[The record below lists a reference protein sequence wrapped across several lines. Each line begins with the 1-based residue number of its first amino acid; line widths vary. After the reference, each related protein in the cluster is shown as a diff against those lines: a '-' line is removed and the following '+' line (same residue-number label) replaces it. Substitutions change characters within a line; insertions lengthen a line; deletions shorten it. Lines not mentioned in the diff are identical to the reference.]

1 MKKLF
6 TTRNLIKK
14 QEIYN
19 LLMTDWKEI
28 DLRYFYLKLRQ
39 SFINNTAVFE
49 ELSSIVVDA
58 ITKGAKLIL
67 NFDDCRTKYEE
78 LFDPDIKEFY
88 GNMMLSPFMWTPNV
102 FSQMKCWQSH
112 LKKKPELKLDKNYKF
127 IVYSKT
133 VIDSNMQEHDLVNV
147 IEKRF
152 EKCFP
157 LNNVNVLILS
167 KFNKN

>member
-1 MKKLF
+1 
-6 TTRNLIKK
+6 
-14 QEIYN
+14 
-19 LLMTDWKEI
+19 MTECREI

-39 SFINNTAVFE
+39 SYINNSAVFE

-67 NFDDCRTKYEE
+67 NFDECRIKYEE
-78 LFDPDIKEFY
+78 LFDPDLKEFY

-102 FSQMKCWQSH
+102 FSQTKCWQSH
-112 LKKKPELKLDKNYKF
+112 LKNKSDLKLDKNFKF

-133 VIDSNMQEHDLVNV
+133 VIDSAMQEHDLVNI

-167 KFNKN
+167 KFNKNNNN

>member
-1 MKKLF
+1 
-6 TTRNLIKK
+6 LIKK
-14 QEIYN
+14 QDIYS
-19 LLMTDWKEI
+19 LLMTECKEI

-39 SFINNTAVFE
+39 SFHNSSHVFE
-49 ELSSIVVDA
+49 ELSSIVVEA
-58 ITKGAKLIL
+58 LTKGYKLIL
-67 NFDDCRTKYEE
+67 NFDECKIKYEE

-88 GNMMLSPFMWTPNV
+88 GNMLLSSFMWTPSV
-102 FSQMKCWQSH
+102 FSQTKCWQSH
-112 LKKKPELKLDKNYKF
+112 LKNSPDKKLHKNFSF

-167 KFNKN
+167 NFNKN